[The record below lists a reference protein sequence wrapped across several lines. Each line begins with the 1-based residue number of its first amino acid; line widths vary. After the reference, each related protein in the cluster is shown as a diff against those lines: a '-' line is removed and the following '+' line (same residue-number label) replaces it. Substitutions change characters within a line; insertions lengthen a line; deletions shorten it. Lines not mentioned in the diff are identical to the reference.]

1 LTTSTASS
9 LEEVTVAAV
18 PIPDLGYPA
27 TLAESIKRAARLYG
41 ERDFLV
47 LPHRRMTFAEAERA
61 SAATAKRMLEAGIG
75 KGTRVGLYYT
85 YSVDWVVAWLA
96 ASRIGA
102 LVMPFSTIYAPG
114 ELRTVLRLGDVSTL
128 VLGSTMLGRDTAS
141 FLEEAVPDL
150 RGVSTQDLFL
160 PGLPYLRSIWMT
172 GGSTRPWARPVS
184 LEADA
189 LEGHDETSSRR
200 RPSAVSDQLLAAV
213 EQDVVPGDLATVVYT
228 SGSSALPKG
237 VVHTHGSIV
246 RTTASFAEMRRLEQS
261 AVFCAFPFFWI
272 GGFLVLGG
280 ALNGGFTVCCL
291 ERFEP
296 EAALDMVE
304 KEACGLV
311 AAWPSLIQSMRTH
324 PTFPGRNLQHC
335 PILVSGPSD
344 IALTNTPVP
353 GIPGHRGMSET
364 VGNWDGVERKIV
376 DPETGLE
383 LPEGQEGE
391 LLIRGYGVTQGYY
404 KKEREEVFDADGWLH
419 TGDRCFVVDNRP
431 FFIGRF
437 YEMIKTRGANVS
449 PREVELVLEALP
461 DVAHALVFGLPHP
474 DMEEEVVAVVV
485 PAPGVAVDPES
496 IRSRARRDLS
506 SYKVPTRIEIVPEEN
521 DVPWLA
527 SGKPDKLAL
536 RARFAPSGG

>member
-1 LTTSTASS
+1 
-9 LEEVTVAAV
+9 VNVPAV
-18 PIPDLGYPA
+18 PVPDVGYQA
-27 TLAESIKRAARLYG
+27 TLAESIKRASRLYG

-47 LPHRRMTFAEAERA
+47 LPDRRITFAEADRA
-61 SAATAKRMLEAGIG
+61 SAAMAKQMLARGIG

-85 YSVDWVVAWLA
+85 YSVEWLLSWLA

-128 VLGSTMLGRDTAS
+128 ILGATMLGRDTAS

-150 RGVSTQDLFL
+150 RDASTPDLFL
-160 PGLPYLRSIWMT
+160 TDLPYLRSIWMT
-172 GGSTRPWARPVS
+172 GISSRPWARPVS
-184 LEADA
+184 FEAGSP
-189 LEGHDETSSRR
+189 EGRV
-200 RPSAVSDQLLAAV
+200 VSDELLAAV
-213 EQDVVPGDLATVVYT
+213 EDDVVPADLATVVYT

-324 PTFPGRNLQHC
+324 PTFPSRNLEHC
-335 PILVSGPSD
+335 PMLVSGPSD
-344 IALTNTPVP
+344 IALNNTPVP

-376 DPETGLE
+376 DPETGLQ
-383 LPEGQEGE
+383 LPEGEEGE
-391 LLIRGYGVTQGYY
+391 LLIRGHGVTQGYY

-419 TGDRCFVVDNRP
+419 TGDRCFVIDNRP
-431 FFIGRF
+431 FFVGRF

-474 DMEEEVVAVVV
+474 DMEEEVVAVIV
-485 PAPGVAVDPES
+485 PAPGVALDPES
-496 IRSRARRDLS
+496 IRSRARRELS
-506 SYKVPTRIEIVPEEN
+506 SYKVPTRIEIVAEES
-521 DVPWLA
+521 DIPWLA
-527 SGKPDKLAL
+527 SGKPDKLVL
-536 RARFAPSGG
+536 KDRFGRGSG

>member
-1 LTTSTASS
+1 M
-9 LEEVTVAAV
+9 TVAAAPV
-18 PIPDLGYPA
+18 PDLGYQA
-27 TLAESIKRAARLYG
+27 TLGESIKRAARLYG

-47 LPHRRMTFAEAERA
+47 LPDRRLTFAEADRA
-61 SAATAKRMLEAGIG
+61 SGAMAKRMLEKGIG
-75 KGTRVGLYYT
+75 KGTRVALFYT
-85 YSVDWVVAWLA
+85 YSVEWVVAWLA

-128 VLGSTMLGRDTAS
+128 VLGPTMLGRDTAS
-141 FLEEAVPDL
+141 FLEEVVPDL
-150 RGVSTQDLFL
+150 RAASTPDLFL
-160 PGLPYLRSIWMT
+160 TALPYLRSIWMT
-172 GGSTRPWARPVS
+172 GESTRPWARPVPI
-184 LEADA
+184 EADPI
-189 LEGHDETSSRR
+189 GDQV
-200 RPSAVSDQLLAAV
+200 VSDEFLAAV
-213 EQDVVPGDLATVVYT
+213 EEDVVPADLATVVYT

-304 KEACGLV
+304 KERCGLV

-324 PTFPGRNLQHC
+324 PTFSRRNLEHC
-335 PILVSGPSD
+335 PILVAGPSD
-344 IALTNTPVP
+344 IALADSPVP

-364 VGNWDGVERKIV
+364 VGNWTGVERKIV
-376 DPETGLE
+376 DPDTGE
-383 LPEGQEGE
+383 QLPEGEEGE
-391 LLIRGYGVTQGYY
+391 LLIRGYGITQGYY

-419 TGDRCFVVDNRP
+419 TGDRCFVIDNRP
-431 FFIGRF
+431 FFVGRL

-474 DMEEEVVAVVV
+474 EMEEEVVAVVV

-496 IRSRARRDLS
+496 IRAGARRELS
-506 SYKVPTRIEIVPEEN
+506 SYKVPTRIEIVSEES

-536 RARFAPSGG
+536 KARFAPAG